1 MIHQGLFLWSL
12 KLSRKKTKKNQSIE
26 IKCLSQYNIDKKN
39 LPIFYQAKYF
49 LSEMD
54 DVFHTIDIKDYDP
67 EQGDEWR
74 SKILN
79 PKAADDPVDTSK
91 IMTFLDAKI
100 DAITKEFGKRF
111 EKYAKKKNVQD
122 VGKKREETIGE
133 EHESLMDNTLTLD
146 DNSHDV
152 TEALKTLREL
162 VDDQ

>member
-1 MIHQGLFLWSL
+1 
-12 KLSRKKTKKNQSIE
+12 
-26 IKCLSQYNIDKKN
+26 
-39 LPIFYQAKYF
+39 
-49 LSEMD
+49 MD

-67 EQGDEWR
+67 EQSDEWR

-162 VDDQ
+162 VDNQ